1 LLPWCSA
8 PATSVAILKII
19 LANSRIDVECSQEVM
34 QVFNLTYEFKLKPT
48 QNQITMFEEWLET
61 HRRVYNYAL
70 AERKDWYKS
79 RSCQINACSLR
90 SCYIIPA
97 DSPRPTF
104 ASQCKSLTA
113 ARNESEYLQ
122 RVNAQSLQQTL
133 RRLEK
138 AFVSMWEQN
147 HGFPRFKKR
156 DRMRSFSFPQLG
168 INPLGN
174 GYVKLPVIGAVK
186 VRQSRLIADG
196 GVVKQARVVKRVS
209 GWYVM
214 LTVQWEVNPPQPLPH
229 GEALGIDVGLTSF
242 VATSNGLLIKCP
254 RFFVD
259 AERKLKLLQQRVSR
273 KRLGSNNWKK
283 AQKKVAKLHEY
294 VANCRKDWHR
304 KLSHKLCNDT
314 GMVFVEDLNLV
325 GLSRGMLG
333 KHCLDAGFGQF
344 FNILEQTCFKRDVY
358 FQKVDARKTSQI
370 CPNCGIETGKK
381 ELSQRTHVCSNCG
394 YTTDRD
400 VAAAQVVAI
409 RGLAAVGHTVK
420 MLAEG
425 KFIGIPLKQESPGF

>member
-1 LLPWCSA
+1 
-8 PATSVAILKII
+8 
-19 LANSRIDVECSQEVM
+19 M
-34 QVFNLTYEFKLKPT
+34 FNLTYEFKLKPT
-48 QNQITMFEEWLET
+48 QKQSNTFEQWLEIN
-61 HRRVYNYAL
+61 RRVYNYAL
-70 AERKDWYKS
+70 CERKDWYKS
-79 RSCQINACSLR
+79 RSCQVNACSVR
-90 SCYIIPA
+90 SEYIIQS
-97 DSPRPTF
+97 DTPRPTY
-104 ASQCKSLTA
+104 ASQCKSLTEA
-113 ARNESEYLQ
+113 KKTNPELKS
-122 RVNAQSLQQTL
+122 VQSQVLQQTL
-133 RRLEK
+133 KRVEN
-138 AFVSMWEQN
+138 AFTSMWEQN
-147 HGFPRFKKR
+147 HGFPRFKKSGK
-156 DRMRSFSFPQLG
+156 MRSFVFPQMKEDKLSG
-168 INPLGN
+168 GRIN
-174 GYVKLPVIGAVK
+174 LPVIGWVK
-186 VRQSRLIADG
+186 FRQSRSIPDG
-196 GVVKQARVVKRVS
+196 GVMKQARVVKRVS

-214 LTVQWEVNPPQPLPH
+214 LTIQWDISLPQPMPH
-229 GEALGIDVGLTSF
+229 GEAVGIDVGLTNF
-242 VATSNGLLIKCP
+242 IATSDGLLVKRP

-259 AERKLKLLQQRVSR
+259 AQRKLKLLQQRVSR

-283 AQKKVAKLHEY
+283 AQKKVASLHEY

-304 KLSHKLCNDT
+304 KLSHRICDSA

-333 KHCLDAGFGQF
+333 KHCLDGGFGQF

-370 CPNCGIETGKK
+370 CPNCGIKTGKK

-425 KFIGIPLKQESPGF
+425 KFIGIPAKQESSYL

>member
-1 LLPWCSA
+1 
-8 PATSVAILKII
+8 
-19 LANSRIDVECSQEVM
+19 M
-34 QVFNLTYEFKLKPT
+34 FNLTYEFKLKPT
-48 QNQITMFEEWLET
+48 KSQIAMFEEWLET

-90 SCYIIPA
+90 CEYIIPA
-97 DSPRPTF
+97 DTLRPTF

-113 ARNESEYLQ
+113 ARKDNEYLR

-138 AFVSMWEQN
+138 AFVSMWEQS
-147 HGFPRFKKR
+147 HGFPRFKKSG
-156 DRMRSFSFPQLG
+156 RMRSFSFPQLG
-168 INPLGN
+168 QKPLSN
-174 GYVKLPVIGAVK
+174 GCIKLPVIGAVK
-186 VRQSRLIADG
+186 MRQSRDIPDG
-196 GVVKQARVVKRVS
+196 GVVKQARVVKRIS

-214 LTVQWEVNPPQPLPH
+214 LTIQWDVSVPSTIPD
-229 GEALGIDVGLTSF
+229 GRAVGIDVGLSNF
-242 VATSNGLLIKCP
+242 IATSDGLLVKRP

-259 AERKLKLLQQRVSR
+259 AECKLKLLQQRTSR
-273 KRLGSNNWKK
+273 KQLGSNNWKG
-283 AQKKVAKLHEY
+283 AQRKVALLHEY
-294 VANCRKDWHR
+294 IANCRKDWHR
-304 KLSHKLCNDT
+304 KLSHQICDNV

-344 FNILEQTCFKRDVY
+344 FNILEQTCLKRGVY
-358 FQKVDARKTSQI
+358 FQKVDSRKTSQI
-370 CPNCGIETGKK
+370 CPNCVVETGKK
-381 ELSQRTHVCSNCG
+381 ELSERTHVCSNCG

-400 VAAAQVVAI
+400 VAAAQVVLI
-409 RGLAAVGHTVK
+409 RGLAAVGQTVK

-425 KFIGIPLKQESPGF
+425 KFIGIPMKQESSYL

>member
-1 LLPWCSA
+1 
-8 PATSVAILKII
+8 
-19 LANSRIDVECSQEVM
+19 M
-34 QVFNLTYEFKLKPT
+34 FNLTYEFKLKPT
-48 QNQITMFEEWLET
+48 QKQSNTFEQWLEIN
-61 HRRVYNYAL
+61 RRVYNYAL
-70 AERKDWYKS
+70 RERKDWYKS
-79 RSCQINACSLR
+79 RSCQVNACSLR
-90 SCYIIPA
+90 SEYIIGSEA
-97 DSPRPTF
+97 PRPTY
-104 ASQCKSLTA
+104 ASQCKSLTEA
-113 ARNESEYLQ
+113 KRTNPDLKS
-122 RVNAQSLQQTL
+122 VQSQVLQQTL
-133 RRLEK
+133 KRLEN
-138 AFVSMWEQN
+138 AFTSMWEQN
-147 HGFPRFKKR
+147 HGFPRFKKSGK
-156 DRMRSFSFPQLG
+156 MRSFVFPQMKGDRLSG
-168 INPLGN
+168 GRIN
-174 GYVKLPVIGAVK
+174 LPVIGWVK
-186 VRQSRLIADG
+186 FRQSRSIPER
-196 GVVKQARVVKRVS
+196 GVMKQARVVKRVS

-214 LTVQWEVNPPQPLPH
+214 LTIQWDVSLPQPMPH
-229 GEALGIDVGLTSF
+229 GEAVGIDVGLTNF
-242 VATSNGLLIKCP
+242 IATSNGLLVKRP

-259 AERKLKLLQQRVSR
+259 AQRQMKLLQQRVSR

-283 AQKKVAKLHEY
+283 AQKKVASLHEY

-304 KLSHKLCNDT
+304 KLSHQICDSA

-425 KFIGIPLKQESPGF
+425 KFIGIPAKQESSYL